1 MTHTEVYEINMA
13 NSREEEFF
21 KQTPSV
27 TSTTEVEPKF
37 SNTLTVPQPGEADSA
52 PHIGTVA
59 PKFSRGYIP
68 ESFTE
73 LNLVSGPFEANLTSY
88 PRWIAN

>member
-21 KQTPSV
+21 RQTPSV
-27 TSTTEVEPKF
+27 TSTTEVVPKF
-37 SNTLTVPQPGEADSA
+37 SDTLTVPQPGEADSA
-52 PHIGTVA
+52 HNTVA